1 MHCFSA
7 LYSAFYDKKSLIG
20 LIPMNELYKASIN
33 RVVDYIQANLNE
45 DLSLKQL
52 SEVAC
57 YSKFHFNRI
66 FSDYM
71 GESVYQYIKRLRLEK
86 SAELLLG
93 NSNVSITDVA
103 LMCGFE
109 NSSSFAK
116 SFKNHFKMTATE
128 WRNKPGDVS
137 VNESTPVQI
146 ERSEFSIY
154 RGAPVWTYHFK
165 NAIWQVAIEDIRPLT
180 FAYIRN
186 IGPYQSGEVLF
197 GEVYTRLLRWAAARE
212 LVNENTIAWHIYHDN
227 PNITEDKKLR
237 VMVGIPV
244 MDSVD
249 PSGPVGITRISGGK
263 CGVCRFLLQKD
274 QFAGAWSWMFS
285 EWLVNSGYEWD
296 NRESFERCHG
306 EKIIKGNHFFDVDI
320 CIPVKAV

>member
-1 MHCFSA
+1 
-7 LYSAFYDKKSLIG
+7 
-20 LIPMNELYKASIN
+20 MNELYKASIN

-45 DLSLKQL
+45 DLPLKQL
-52 SEVAC
+52 SKVAC

-93 NSNVSITDVA
+93 NSNVTITDVA

-116 SFKNHFKMTATE
+116 SFKNHFKLTATE
-128 WRNKPGDVS
+128 WRKKSGGFS
-137 VNESTPVQI
+137 VNTSMPAQI
-146 ERSEFSIY
+146 ERRDFSINH
-154 RGAPVWTYHFK
+154 GSPVWTYHLK
-165 NAIWQVAIEDIRPLT
+165 NAILKVAIEDIRPLT
-180 FAYIRN
+180 IAYIRN
-186 IGPYQSGEVLF
+186 IGPYHGNEILN

-212 LVNENTIAWHIYHDN
+212 LVNEKTGAWHIYHDD

-244 MDSVD
+244 TDSVD
-249 PSGPVGITRISGGK
+249 SLGSVGITKISGGK
-263 CGVCRFLLQKD
+263 CGVCRFLLKKD
-274 QFAGAWSWMFS
+274 EFASARSWRV
-285 EWLVNSGYEWD
+285 L
-296 NRESFERCHG
+296 
-306 EKIIKGNHFFDVDI
+306 
-320 CIPVKAV
+320 

>member
-1 MHCFSA
+1 MLTIFKQTLA
-7 LYSAFYDKKSLIG
+7 RIFL
-20 LIPMNELYKASIN
+20 
-33 RVVDYIQANLNE
+33 
-45 DLSLKQL
+45 LKQL

-66 FSDYM
+66 FSEYM

-86 SAELLLG
+86 SAELLMG
-93 NSNVSITDVA
+93 NSNISITDVA

-116 SFKNHFKMTATE
+116 SFKNHFKMTASE
-128 WRNKPGDVS
+128 LRDKSAGFS
-137 VNESTPVQI
+137 VNDSTPVQI
-146 ERSEFSIY
+146 ERGEFSIHQ
-154 RGAPVWTYHFK
+154 GSSVWTYHLK
-165 NAIWQVAIEDIRPLT
+165 NEIRQVVIEEISPLR

-186 IGPYQSGEVLF
+186 IGPYHGDEILY
-197 GEVYTRLLRWAAARE
+197 GEVYNRLLRWAAARE
-212 LVNENTIAWHIYHDN
+212 LVNEKTTPWYIYHDD
-227 PNITEDKKLR
+227 PNITEENKLR

-249 PSGPVGITRISGGK
+249 PSGPVGITEISGGK
-263 CGVCRFLLQKD
+263 CGVCRFLLKRD
-274 QFAGAWSWMFS
+274 EFAGAWSWMIS

-306 EKIIKGNHFFDVDI
+306 QKIFDGNHFFDVDI